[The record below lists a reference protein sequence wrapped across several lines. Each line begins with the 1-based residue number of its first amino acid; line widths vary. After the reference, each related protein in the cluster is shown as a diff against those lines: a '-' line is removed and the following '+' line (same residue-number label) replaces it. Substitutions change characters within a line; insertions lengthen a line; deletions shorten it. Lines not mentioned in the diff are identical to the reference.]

1 MTNIICDMCKKP
13 IPDAI
18 RRYSWS
24 TRDQRYD
31 TILDKDIC
39 PSCLD
44 KLNNNVMKK
53 MANSSTFGYKE
64 HRANTKSIL
73 LKSCK

>member
-13 IPDAI
+13 IKDAM
-18 RRYSWS
+18 RRWSWS

-39 PSCLD
+39 PKCMNKLD
-44 KLNNNVMKK
+44 DTVRDK
-53 MANSSTFGYKE
+53 MEKSPTYGFKE
-64 HRANTKSIL
+64 YRANAKSIL